1 MMVPKLDIRH
11 ERIIKEIKNIAKKK
25 EVLVVGAGDCK
36 KDYHL
41 IKDGFTVYST
51 DYQRA
56 PWFDKNME
64 SYFTTLNYSLANI
77 FDLSSFP
84 VEKAE
89 TVLCCEVLEHIPN
102 YKEALKNLLELTDK
116 RLIIT
121 VPWRHSFNDPRPSP
135 EGHCNWWDDT
145 NYGTYKN
152 IYEFEDFVAPYKIT
166 FEKIRTKLEDVKRN
180 QFSYL
185 IIIDKHE

>member
-1 MMVPKLDIRH
+1 MEPKLDIRH
-11 ERIIKEIKNIAKKK
+11 ERIIKEIKSISEKK

-41 IKDGFTVYST
+41 IKDGFKVYST

-56 PWFDKNME
+56 PWFDKNMSE
-64 SYFTTLNYSLANI
+64 YFNELEYSLANI
-77 FDLSSFP
+77 FDLESFP
-84 VEKAE
+84 VKKCE
-89 TVLCCEVLEHIPN
+89 TVMCCEVLEHLPN
-102 YKEALKNLLELTDK
+102 YKEALNNLLELTVK

-121 VPWRHSFNDPRPSP
+121 VPWRHSFNDSRPSP

-145 NYGTYKN
+145 GSGNYKN
-152 IYEFEDFVAPYKIT
+152 IHEFEGLVAPHEIT
-166 FEKIRTKLEDVKRN
+166 FEKIRTKDRDVQMN

-185 IIIDKHE
+185 IIIDKNE

>member
-1 MMVPKLDIRH
+1 MEPKLDIRH
-11 ERIIKEIKNIAKKK
+11 KRIINEVKSVSDKK

-41 IKDGFTVYST
+41 IKDGYNVYST

-64 SYFTTLNYSLANI
+64 TYFNELNYNISNI
-77 FDLSSFP
+77 FDLESFP
-84 VEKAE
+84 VKTCEI
-89 TVLCCEVLEHIPN
+89 VMCCEVLEHLPE
-102 YKEALKNLLELTDK
+102 YKKAVTNLLELTEK

-135 EGHCNWWDDT
+135 EGHCNYWDDDGSG
-145 NYGTYKN
+145 NYKN
-152 IYEFEDFVAPYKIT
+152 IHEFESMVTPHKII
-166 FEKIRTKLEDVKRN
+166 FEKIRTKPEDVQRG
-180 QFSYL
+180 QYSYL
-185 IIIDKHE
+185 IIIDKIS